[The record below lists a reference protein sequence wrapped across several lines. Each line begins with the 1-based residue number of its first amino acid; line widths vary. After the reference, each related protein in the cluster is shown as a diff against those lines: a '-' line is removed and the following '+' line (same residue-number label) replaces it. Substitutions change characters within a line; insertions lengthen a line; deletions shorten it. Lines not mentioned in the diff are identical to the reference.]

1 VAGCE
6 AALYGRL
13 QLFKGN
19 RVTEPDIP
27 PRVNV
32 YFDGFNFYYG
42 CFKNPQRMDWK
53 PFKWLNL
60 AEFVAK
66 IFPHYHVNRIRYFTA
81 LVKSDLHDPD
91 QPVRQQAY
99 LRALRT
105 LPNLTV
111 HEGRFFR
118 SAKKRYEADPSSF
131 IRPYIPIAA
140 DPINMVGIIEE
151 EEKGSDV
158 NLASYLLV
166 DGFAGEYDI
175 AIVVSNDSDLA
186 EPIRLVR
193 SILGRQVILLNPR
206 KKTANDLQGIADQYR
221 VIRLGPIQS
230 SQFPD
235 ELEDAA
241 GKITKPATW

>member
-1 VAGCE
+1 
-6 AALYGRL
+6 
-13 QLFKGN
+13 
-19 RVTEPDIP
+19 
-27 PRVNV
+27 
-32 YFDGFNFYYG
+32 
-42 CFKNPQRMDWK
+42 
-53 PFKWLNL
+53 
-60 AEFVAK
+60 
-66 IFPHYHVNRIRYFTA
+66 
-81 LVKSDLHDPD
+81 
-91 QPVRQQAY
+91 
-99 LRALRT
+99 

-221 VIRLGPIQS
+221 VIRLSPIQS